1 MRILSIAIVYGIL
14 VILISYA
21 LAFPGFGV
29 LILPQPFLDVY
40 VGRWTMVYVINS
52 KIILWIGYVIFIHL
66 VYYSFIKPTIRT
78 VILGGILFFIISI
91 ILTLFTNVVD
101 PDLRIRLSNYL
112 VGEYSL
118 VYWTAA
124 VVVNSCVELLAWMPK
139 IKKKKR
145 ESIITT
151 ISKFFMVIKW

>member
-1 MRILSIAIVYGIL
+1 MVSKFSNDRMAKVGVLKILSTAIMYAVL

-40 VGRWTMVYVINS
+40 VGRWTAAYAINS

-78 VILGGILFFIISI
+78 IILGGILFFILSI
-91 ILTLFTNVVD
+91 ILTLFTDVTD
-101 PDLRIRLSNYL
+101 PDLRIRLTNYI

-118 VYWTAA
+118 YYWTAA

-139 IKKKKR
+139 KEK
-145 ESIITT
+145 
-151 ISKFFMVIKW
+151 VL